1 MAFLDDVQQ
10 KAESIMAQGVQ
21 AKAKM
26 DGLAKRASALQASIR
41 PESPQQYS
49 KIGEK
54 VGELGRGVVEN
65 ARNKGAVESIL
76 DSAVGITGS
85 ALKTSLGLT
94 KTLTN
99 ATSNVA

>member
-1 MAFLDDVQQ
+1 MG
-10 KAESIMAQGVQ
+10 K
-21 AKAKM
+21 
-26 DGLAKRASALQASIR
+26 
-41 PESPQQYS
+41 
-49 KIGEK
+49 
-54 VGELGRGVVEN
+54 GVVEN

-76 DSAVGITGS
+76 DSAVGIAGS